1 MTTIECYID
10 PACPF
15 AWATSR
21 WLTDVAGRRGM
32 PLEFK
37 QMSLAVLNADREMTG
52 AHADRMVTSRR
63 AGRLL
68 AAVADASEEASI
80 SAIYTALGRRLHC
93 NGEELSPELAAD
105 ALVEAGLDPALA
117 DALDDPRFDDAVSR
131 AHELSQK
138 SLGSVGGSP
147 ITVIDGHAFFGP
159 VLTEVPTGADADKL
173 FDGLLAIADTP
184 AFAQLERPRVG
195 PPALAGA
202 CA

>member
-1 MTTIECYID
+1 
-10 PACPF
+10 
-15 AWATSR
+15 
-21 WLTDVAGRRGM
+21 M

-52 AHADRMVTSRR
+52 AHAHRMATSLR

-93 NGEELSPELAAD
+93 DAQELSSEVAAD
-105 ALVEAGLDPALA
+105 ALVEAGHDPALTA
-117 DALDDPRFDDAVSR
+117 ALDDPSYDDAVR
-131 AHELSQK
+131 EAHEDSQRV
-138 SLGSVGGSP
+138 LGTTGGSP

-159 VLTEVPTGADADKL
+159 VLTDVPTGADADKL